1 MRLYELMSS
10 GEIAR
15 LPDSSSVAGIP
26 VEFSPLVV
34 LFMPFNRVL
43 IGSAFCGS
51 YEVWHWGKMGSYQWN
66 EVTLCHNKAKVF
78 DMGLLG
84 RILLTKE
91 SVNMLRKGLL
101 ELLEPPGDHEMTISV
116 LHSIMRKRTATTTTK
131 KSEIIKPC
139 MNTLDSCVK
148 DITLETAYWGLRWA
162 LHWNM
167 TECATRM
174 KIWLSRAIDVLDPS
188 YIPPPPMW
196 FSLSKL
202 PDESTLHEWEESG
215 FMTDQLR
222 HFELSKSNPTVIKG
236 VDSYLL
242 RYIYHFKEA
251 FEAQSLYT
259 WLSLSMPLW
268 GDLRTRCLLSLS
280 EVIFACWGFRDA
292 VDGANE
298 MMLYGKSAKEMG
310 NLIAIS

>member
-1 MRLYELMSS
+1 
-10 GEIAR
+10 
-15 LPDSSSVAGIP
+15 
-26 VEFSPLVV
+26 
-34 LFMPFNRVL
+34 
-43 IGSAFCGS
+43 
-51 YEVWHWGKMGSYQWN
+51 
-66 EVTLCHNKAKVF
+66 
-78 DMGLLG
+78 
-84 RILLTKE
+84 
-91 SVNMLRKGLL
+91 
-101 ELLEPPGDHEMTISV
+101 
-116 LHSIMRKRTATTTTK
+116 
-131 KSEIIKPC
+131 

-167 TECATRM
+167 TESVTRM

-251 FEAQSLYT
+251 LAQLYMV
-259 WLSLSMPLW
+259 SLSMPLW
-268 GDLRTRCLLSLS
+268 GDLMHQGLLSHQKSSLPAG
-280 EVIFACWGFRDA
+280 VPDA
-292 VDGANE
+292 VDANE
-298 MMLYGKSAKEMG
+298 MMLYGKTNG
-310 NLIAIS
+310 VIAIS